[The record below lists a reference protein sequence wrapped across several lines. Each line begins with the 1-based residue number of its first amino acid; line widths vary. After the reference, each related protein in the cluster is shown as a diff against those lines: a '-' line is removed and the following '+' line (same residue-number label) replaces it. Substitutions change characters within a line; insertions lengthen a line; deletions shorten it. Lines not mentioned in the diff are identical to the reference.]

1 MTTEALKEKVTH
13 SSSDYGASDIK
24 VLEGLDAVRKRPAM
38 YIGSTGIGG
47 LHHLVYEV
55 VDNSIDE
62 ALAGH
67 CTDVNVFIHTD
78 NSITVI
84 DNGRGIPTDIHPTEG
99 VSAAQV
105 VLTKLHAGGKFEN
118 SAYKVSGG
126 LHGVGVSCV
135 NALSEK
141 LAVEI
146 KRDGKV
152 FQQNYE
158 RGDPVSPLK
167 EVGVTDQHGT
177 KVWFKP
183 DTKIFEATEYNFDT
197 LSGRLRELAFLNK
210 GVHITIKDER
220 GDKEHDFLYDGGL
233 RSFVDYLNKRKIPCH
248 ESVIY
253 FESQKGDVIVEA
265 AIQWN
270 DSYNEVT
277 FSFANNINT
286 HEGGTHLSGFRSAMT
301 RCINAYAEQNGLHK
315 GLTEKPGGD
324 DIREGLCAVLSV
336 KLPNPQ
342 FEGQTK
348 SKLGNS
354 EMEGLV
360 RQVVNDKMMQFLE
373 EHPGEA
379 RKIVAKII
387 DAARAREAARKARN
401 LVRRKSSLDSG
412 SLPGKLA
419 DCQQKD
425 PRLSEL
431 YIVEGDSAGGCFH
444 GGTLVA
450 LADGRSLSF
459 KELVMEQEAG
469 KQNFCYTIRKDG
481 KIGLERILHARM
493 TKADAEVVCVNL
505 DDGESIICTPDHE
518 FMLRDGSYKPAVE
531 LSVDDSLMPL
541 YKKLS
546 NIHETGITI
555 NGYEMV
561 WDPRSDSWLFTHTL
575 ADWYNRWNKVYS
587 KKDGDHCHHVE
598 QTYYQKTLGALKR
611 IQMTCG
617 KVDLGAYK
625 TYRLE
630 TRDKSLLRFE
640 TFCERYFSGDQQKA
654 TEAIINYNHR
664 ILKIEVLNEKADVY
678 DIEVPGT
685 HNFALA
691 SGVFVHNSAKQGRNR
706 ANQAILPL
714 KGKILNVE
722 KARFDKMLSND
733 EIRILITAL
742 GAGIGKEEFNIEKL
756 RYHKI
761 IIMSVDANEH
771 VFVRGRFGV
780 RMVAIGA
787 FIDDALKNKISEKG
801 ACDKLSGDDLGEVL
815 CFGLNDHQ
823 VRFCPIKTA
832 IRHPIEE
839 KLFEVRTAYG
849 RSVRVT
855 ASHSVFVHEAG
866 QAILKRGDELKLK
879 DLIVAPKTIRFG
891 ESAPERFDVL
901 TELHAIPVAAEQ
913 VWLRGTA
920 VEEWFKHC
928 VTEEYAN
935 DPEMTAPRVE
945 IPENVRFELSQLRRA
960 KGISNRDLCVA
971 LGIHQ
976 PVTFYA
982 WEKGTSRPTLP
993 NFKLYL
999 EAVGASVDDILSKV
1013 VIGPNKLERTWEE
1026 QYTGAPAN
1034 RVRSYVRLST
1044 LEAED
1049 LDWFG
1054 EREDLEL
1061 TPEHYG
1067 KKGIK
1072 RFLPVSPGLMT
1083 LLGFYLAEGSC
1094 SDRNGI
1100 RFAIGKRNQ
1109 NYLKEMTKNLENLFG
1124 LPSQSYE
1131 FDERCGELKLVNRV
1145 AALVWQHVFGFYD
1158 MDSITKRVP
1167 DLIFNASE
1175 SLRLAFLRGYF
1186 LGDGTARKK
1195 MFSFATSSRDV
1206 VSGISYLLSSFGVV
1220 ASISERQPDGMVRE
1234 IRGKPCETKH
1244 VSWNISVSAREDVA
1258 KLQSVWRDHENA
1270 ADVEE
1275 SLRSQ
1280 HPSTHRKFQK
1290 INGDLMAVPIESIT
1304 EVPAANG
1311 YVYDFSVEEDENF
1324 IAGMGG
1330 ICCHNTDAD
1339 VDGAH
1344 IRTLLLTFFYRQMP
1358 EIIERGYLYIAQPPL
1373 YRLKKGKTE
1382 KYLKDEKALQKELI
1396 DLAVAEVHVTAGGK
1410 LLEPVVLKE
1419 LVQNIIRYEDQTR
1432 LLHHIDARVVDGILM
1447 GTRFTIDTL
1456 KDVEKIKAEFEALKI
1471 YLKNLKSPVFIE
1483 KFEVTED
1490 AEHSCKRVTAGTAV
1504 NGRVLETVFDTD
1516 FFNLAEFVQLKELA
1530 QEIRKTGDGPYQVQV
1545 KEDKQRFDSLMDLKS
1560 FVLDSGK
1567 QGAYIQRYK
1576 GLGEMNPEQLW
1587 ETTMDPEKRTLLQ
1600 VKIEDAVECD
1610 QVFTILMGDQVE
1622 PRREFIEVNSL
1633 SAKNLDI

>member
-1 MTTEALKEKVTH
+1 MSTEALKEKVTN
-13 SSSDYGASDIK
+13 STSDYGASDIK
-24 VLEGLDAVRKRPAM
+24 ILEGLDAVRKRPAM

-62 ALAGH
+62 ALAGY

-158 RGDPVSPLK
+158 RGNPVAPLK

-253 FESQKGDVIVEA
+253 FEAQKGDVIVEA

-270 DSYNEVT
+270 DSYNEVA

-315 GLTEKPGGD
+315 GLTEKPSGD

-360 RQVVNDKMMQFLE
+360 RQAVNDKMAQFLE
-373 EHPGEA
+373 EHPSEA

-444 GGTLVA
+444 GDTLVA
-450 LADGRSLSF
+450 LADGRSISF
-459 KELVMEQEAG
+459 KELVAEQKSG

-481 KIGLERILHARM
+481 KIGLERILNARL
-493 TKADAEVVCVNL
+493 TKTNAETIRVTL
-505 DDGESIICTPDHE
+505 DNGESIICTPDHK
-518 FMLRDGSYKPAVE
+518 FMLRDGSYKPVIQLE
-531 LSVDDSLMPL
+531 VDDSLMPL

-546 NIHETGITI
+546 NINDKGITI
-555 NGYEMV
+555 DGYEMV
-561 WDPRSDSWLFTHTL
+561 WNPRSESWLFTHVL
-575 ADWYNRWNKVYS
+575 ADWYNRWKGIYS
-587 KKDGDHCHHVE
+587 QNDGDHCHHVDFNKLNNNPSNIQRLSSKKHLELHRKHVSQTLHRPDVIEKCRKIRKDESFRTKMSARMRQPETRAILSEQAKAQWHDEIYKSYMMKKWREFYDSNEQYRQQNTKTLSEAQFKYWGQESNRQKQADRVRDYFENNPEKKKILSELAKHEWQDKDLLSWRREKTSQQWALEFRSKRRKALE

-640 TFCERYFSGDQQKA
+640 TFCERYFSGDEKKA
-654 TEAIINYNHR
+654 IEAIINYNHR
-664 ILKIEVLNEKADVY
+664 VIKIEVLNEKADVY

-742 GAGIGKEEFNIEKL
+742 GTGIGKEEFNIEKL
-756 RYHKI
+756 RYHTI
-761 IIMSVDANEH
+761 
-771 VFVRGRFGV
+771 
-780 RMVAIGA
+780 
-787 FIDDALKNKISEKG
+787 AL
-801 ACDKLSGDDLGEVL
+801 
-815 CFGLNDHQ
+815 
-823 VRFCPIKTA
+823 
-832 IRHPIEE
+832 
-839 KLFEVRTAYG
+839 
-849 RSVRVT
+849 
-855 ASHSVFVHEAG
+855 
-866 QAILKRGDELKLK
+866 
-879 DLIVAPKTIRFG
+879 
-891 ESAPERFDVL
+891 
-901 TELHAIPVAAEQ
+901 
-913 VWLRGTA
+913 
-920 VEEWFKHC
+920 
-928 VTEEYAN
+928 
-935 DPEMTAPRVE
+935 M
-945 IPENVRFELSQLRRA
+945 
-960 KGISNRDLCVA
+960 
-971 LGIHQ
+971 
-976 PVTFYA
+976 
-982 WEKGTSRPTLP
+982 
-993 NFKLYL
+993 
-999 EAVGASVDDILSKV
+999 
-1013 VIGPNKLERTWEE
+1013 
-1026 QYTGAPAN
+1026 
-1034 RVRSYVRLST
+1034 
-1044 LEAED
+1044 
-1049 LDWFG
+1049 
-1054 EREDLEL
+1054 
-1061 TPEHYG
+1061 
-1067 KKGIK
+1067 
-1072 RFLPVSPGLMT
+1072 
-1083 LLGFYLAEGSC
+1083 
-1094 SDRNGI
+1094 
-1100 RFAIGKRNQ
+1100 
-1109 NYLKEMTKNLENLFG
+1109 
-1124 LPSQSYE
+1124 
-1131 FDERCGELKLVNRV
+1131 
-1145 AALVWQHVFGFYD
+1145 
-1158 MDSITKRVP
+1158 
-1167 DLIFNASE
+1167 
-1175 SLRLAFLRGYF
+1175 
-1186 LGDGTARKK
+1186 
-1195 MFSFATSSRDV
+1195 
-1206 VSGISYLLSSFGVV
+1206 
-1220 ASISERQPDGMVRE
+1220 
-1234 IRGKPCETKH
+1234 
-1244 VSWNISVSAREDVA
+1244 
-1258 KLQSVWRDHENA
+1258 
-1270 ADVEE
+1270 
-1275 SLRSQ
+1275 
-1280 HPSTHRKFQK
+1280 
-1290 INGDLMAVPIESIT
+1290 
-1304 EVPAANG
+1304 
-1311 YVYDFSVEEDENF
+1311 
-1324 IAGMGG
+1324 
-1330 ICCHNTDAD
+1330 TDAD

-1358 EIIERGYLYIAQPPL
+1358 EIIEKGYLYIAQPPL

-1396 DLAVAEVHVTAGGK
+1396 DLAVAEVHVTASGK
-1410 LLEPVVLKE
+1410 VLEPVVLKE
-1419 LVQNIIRYEDQTR
+1419 LVQNIIRYEDQVH
-1432 LLHHIDARVVDGILM
+1432 LLHHRDARVIDGMLM
-1447 GTRFTIDTL
+1447 GTRFAMETL
-1456 KDVEKIKAEFEALKI
+1456 KDVEKIKAEFESLKG

-1483 KFEVTED
+1483 KFEVTDD
-1490 AEHSCKRVTAGTAV
+1490 AEHSCKRITVGTAV
-1504 NGRVLETVFDTD
+1504 NGRALETVLDTD

-1530 QEIRKTGDGPYQVQV
+1530 KEIRKTGDGPYQVQV
-1545 KEDKQRFDSLMDLKS
+1545 KEEKHRFDSFMDLKN
-1560 FVLDSGK
+1560 FILDSGK

-1600 VKIEDAVECD
+1600 VKVEDAVECD